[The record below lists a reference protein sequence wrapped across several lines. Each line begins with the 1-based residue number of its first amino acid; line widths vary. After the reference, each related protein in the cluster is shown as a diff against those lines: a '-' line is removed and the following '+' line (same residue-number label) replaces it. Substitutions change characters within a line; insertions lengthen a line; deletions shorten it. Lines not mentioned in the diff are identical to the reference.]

1 MIPDSPQIKHINKIN
16 CAKRSVHWRIPQL
29 SLKVPAHQ
37 GGNSSAYVCGLVS
50 FTLIYKTYN
59 SIIPG
64 NDTEVFAL
72 INKIR
77 TFKYWEP
84 GF

>member
-59 SIIPG
+59 SLISG
-64 NDTEVFAL
+64 NDIKAEILLHMYVDWL
-72 INKIR
+72 VSH
-77 TFKYWEP
+77 
-84 GF
+84 